1 MVKFVGNY
9 GAFDCKET
17 LLALSVLFIDD
28 RFCATLDALI
38 LLILLMPISPL
49 SFLGN
54 LY

>member
-9 GAFDCKET
+9 VAFDCKET

-38 LLILLMPISPL
+38 LLILLIPRPPIPKPS
-49 SFLGN
+49 
-54 LY
+54 